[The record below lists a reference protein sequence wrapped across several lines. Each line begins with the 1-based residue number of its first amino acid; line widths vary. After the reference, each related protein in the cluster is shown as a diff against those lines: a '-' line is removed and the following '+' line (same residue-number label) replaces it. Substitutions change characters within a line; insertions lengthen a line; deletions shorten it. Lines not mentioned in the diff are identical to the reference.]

1 MNTANPY
8 APPRAT
14 VQDVTNSATTLAE
27 RGSRLGA
34 HILDVII
41 LLAMVYVPLII
52 GLALSTNGPSAP
64 IVGRALDGFLAVAGF
79 IAWCWLTILF
89 ILRNGQSIGK
99 KIVGIKVVTTDGSPA
114 SLGQIIVLRNVVN
127 TVLGL
132 VPFYGLVDALFIFG
146 EARQCIHDKIAGTI
160 VIKA

>member
-1 MNTANPY
+1 MNTVNPY
-8 APPRAT
+8 APPRAS
-14 VQDVTNSATTLAE
+14 VQDVTNSAATLAE

-41 LLAMVYVPLII
+41 LLAMVYVPLLI
-52 GLALSTNGPSAP
+52 GLAVHHAIGGL
-64 IVGRALDGFLAVAGF
+64 LAVAGF
-79 IAWCWLTILF
+79 IAWFWLTILF

-99 KIVGIKVVTTDGSPA
+99 KIVGIKVVTTDGGPV
-114 SLGQIIVLRNVVN
+114 SLGQIIVLRNVLN
-127 TVLGL
+127 ALLGL
-132 VPFYGLVDALFIFG
+132 VPLYGLVDALLIFG

>member
-8 APPRAT
+8 APPRAS
-14 VQDVTNSATTLAE
+14 VEDVTNSAATLAE
-27 RGSRLGA
+27 RGTRLGA

-41 LLAMVYVPLII
+41 LLAMVYVPLLI
-52 GLALSTNGPSAP
+52 GLAVHQAIGGL
-64 IVGRALDGFLAVAGF
+64 LAVAGF

-99 KIVGIKVVTTDGSPA
+99 KIVGIKVVTTDGAPV
-114 SLGQIIVLRNVVN
+114 SLGQIIVLRNVLN
-127 TVLGL
+127 ILLGL
-132 VPFYGLVDALFIFG
+132 VPLYGLVDALLIFG